1 MFFNISSALLNEDN
15 EVLLLLF
22 IHRYEDGRIF
32 IEFDDLQVAENWI
45 ASLSKPHKDRWS
57 MLLRHSIQLSA
68 RFNIKKTYPPTL
80 VVHVTDIEESSWDET
95 VKVTLNDAFS
105 LIDQSIK
112 LALENS
118 RNDLLFLKTL
128 LPEKYRDRIDLLIS
142 KGHIEVLGGGIGELK
157 KILELRGSEK
167 GFRLLSWTMFD
178 SDAPQPGAVEKA
190 TQEIIDVC
198 EQKALTYHCL
208 KKRAIENYINEDI
221 YRLTHR
227 GPLNERAKAV
237 YSMNEDQI
245 SHLNMKDGLSAAE
258 KASELYNSLPP
269 ETLAELTQGFGKR
282 FANKTFSCIGAH
294 EDIYK
299 VYQKNST
306 LDEFGSKLNHLASLL
321 GRPV

>member
-1 MFFNISSALLNEDN
+1 VFFNISSALLNEDN
-15 EVLLLLF
+15 EVLLMLF

-32 IEFDDLQVAENWI
+32 IEFDDLNAAESWI

-57 MLLRHSIQLSA
+57 MLLKHSIQLSS
-68 RFNIKKTYPPTL
+68 RFNIKNTYPSTL
-80 VVHVTDIEESSWDET
+80 IVNVADIKESSWNGT
-95 VKVTLNDAFS
+95 IKVTLNDAFS

-128 LPEKYRDRIDLLIS
+128 LPEKYRDRIDVLIS

-157 KILELRGSEK
+157 KILELRGDENA
-167 GFRLLSWTMFD
+167 FRLLSWTMFD
-178 SDAPQPGAVEKA
+178 SDAPQPGEYVKS

-198 EQKALTYHCL
+198 EQKALTFHCL
-208 KKRAIENYINEDI
+208 KKRAIENYINEEI

-227 GPLNERAKAV
+227 GPLNDRAKAV
-237 YSMNEDQI
+237 YSMNDIQI
-245 SHLNMKDGLSAAE
+245 SHLNMKSGLSAAE
-258 KASELYNSLPP
+258 KASELYKDLPP
-269 ETLAELTQGFGKR
+269 ETLAELTQGFGNR
-282 FANKTFSCIGAH
+282 FATKTFSCAEAH

-299 VYQKNST
+299 VHQKNST